1 MATLSG
7 KDLSELRSKAQQL
20 DASLQMGKAGLTD
33 AFVEELQL
41 QLDENKLVKVRLL
54 RSSRVEDDTKGLAEQ
69 LAEAT
74 NSVLVETRGHTCVL
88 YKP

>member
-1 MATLSG
+1 MVKLSG
-7 KDLSELRSKAQQL
+7 KDISELRSQAQTL

-33 AFVEELQL
+33 AFVDEVRGQL
-41 QLDENKLVKVRLL
+41 AREDLVKIKLL
-54 RSSRVEDDTKGLAEQ
+54 RSARAGEDRTDLAEE

-74 NSVLVETRGHTCVL
+74 GAVLVEVKGYTVVL

>member
-1 MATLSG
+1 MVTLSG
-7 KDLSELRSKAQQL
+7 KDISELRSQAQTL

-33 AFVEELQL
+33 AFVDEVKN
-41 QLDENKLVKVRLL
+41 QLDQEDLIKVKML
-54 RSSRVEDDTKGLAEQ
+54 RSARAGEDRKALAEQ

-74 NSVLVETRGHTCVL
+74 GAVLIEVKGYTVVL